1 MEAPADC
8 KAFFS
13 TENWWEGSEAL
24 NLLLSGVAVQQDKGT
39 VEETE
44 RKPFVSIGVQG
55 ICCIS
60 S

>member
-24 NLLLSGVAVQQDKGT
+24 NLLLSGMAVQQDKGT
-39 VEETE
+39 VEEIE